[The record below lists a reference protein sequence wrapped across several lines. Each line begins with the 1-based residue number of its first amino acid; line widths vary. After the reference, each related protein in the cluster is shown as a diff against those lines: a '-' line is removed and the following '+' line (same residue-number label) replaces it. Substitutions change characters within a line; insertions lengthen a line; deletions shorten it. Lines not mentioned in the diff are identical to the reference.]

1 MSLFVDASALV
12 AIVVNEPERERFR
25 DSILAGPDPLWLAM
39 SCWET
44 VSAVGRAEQLG
55 VDLARAIVQ
64 RSANALGLRI
74 VPIGAFE
81 LSAALDAYQKLGRAS
96 GHPAKLNFGDCF
108 AMPAPKPAGRSSST
122 RAMISSTRTLPD
134 A

>member
-12 AIVVNEPERERFR
+12 AIVVNEPEREQFR
-25 DSILAGPDPLWLAM
+25 DSILAERDALWSAM

-44 VSAVGRAEQLG
+44 VSAVRKAEG
-55 VDLARAIVQ
+55 VTIEIARHVVERNAE
-64 RSANALGLRI
+64 ALGLRL
-74 VPIGAFE
+74 VAIGGLE
-81 LSAALDAYQKLGRAS
+81 LTSALDAHQRYGRDS

-108 AMPAPKPAGRSSST
+108 AYACAKTNGARLLYKGNDFS
-122 RAMISSTRTLPD
+122 RTDL